1 MNVET
6 TYGLMDDESGQLLGV
21 EFQPVVYEDHTAVG
35 YTLDA
40 DGTAL
45 WSVETEEQARSA
57 AVNSYS
63 VEDSTYDRP
72 HNPYTHRR
80 LRVVAFEPEIME
92 E

>member
-45 WSVETEEQARSA
+45 
-57 AVNSYS
+57 
-63 VEDSTYDRP
+63 
-72 HNPYTHRR
+72 
-80 LRVVAFEPEIME
+80 
-92 E
+92 